1 MGNVKTVLIEARAL
15 LKGCVLIVRH
25 H

>member
-1 MGNVKTVLIEARAL
+1 MGNVKAVLIEARAL